1 MLQGGGSTQG
11 EPDIKKSS
19 MPGPS
24 ALPRQA
30 RYRRHEIQ
38 GLGILFAG
46 LGFRVR
52 LEVLEKFSKRDINIE
67 PDMILDTLSLKRITV
82 CLVGYFRV
90 QIILSLKG
98 FVIPS
103 TSVTEPM
110 AG

>member
-52 LEVLEKFSKRDINIE
+52 LQVLEKNFKTGHQYRTRYDPRYSEFEKNHGLPCGVISGSDN
-67 PDMILDTLSLKRITV
+67 PK
-82 CLVGYFRV
+82 
-90 QIILSLKG
+90 LKG
-98 FVIPS
+98 FCDS
-103 TSVTEPM
+103 LNLSH
-110 AG
+110 